1 MKRTTLALAVAIA
14 AAAGVLISGGLAT
27 SQGPATEQL
36 FGALSGAN
44 EIGPDGK
51 KRAGDPDGSGGATG
65 TIDPQPGPND
75 TLCVGLVFKNLGTPA
90 AAHIHRGGANVNGPV
105 VVGFFGPPT
114 QNPPPPNGDPGS
126 FSTCTS
132 ISDTLAGEL
141 LKNPHDFYWNV
152 HTNQFPGGAIRD
164 QVSSKKA

>member
-14 AAAGVLISGGLAT
+14 AAAGVLVSGGLAT

-51 KRAGDPDGSGGATG
+51 KRAGDPDGNGGATG
-65 TIDPQPGPND
+65 TIDDQAGPNA
-75 TLCVGLVFKNLGTPA
+75 TLCVGLVFKNIDPPV
-90 AAHIHRGGANVNGPV
+90 AAHIHRGKPSENGPV

-114 QNPPPPNGDPGS
+114 STDPPASGDPGS
-126 FSTCTS
+126 FSDC
-132 ISDTLAGEL
+132 
-141 LKNPHDFYWNV
+141 
-152 HTNQFPGGAIRD
+152 
-164 QVSSKKA
+164 